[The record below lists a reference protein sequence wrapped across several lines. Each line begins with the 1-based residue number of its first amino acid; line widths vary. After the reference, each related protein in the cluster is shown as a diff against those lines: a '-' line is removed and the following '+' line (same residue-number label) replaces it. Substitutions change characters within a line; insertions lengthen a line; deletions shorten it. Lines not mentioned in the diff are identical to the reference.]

1 MICNSQAGVNFNPLN
16 ARVMSMHMTFGE
28 LKSRKHEPISLAEI
42 VSMEG
47 RYYMIRFY
55 MGGSG
60 YILVDN
66 QDKVV
71 LFSGACAARE
81 AMRGFTVADFDLIP
95 PTGTDEMI
103 GMPDSSSE
111 PMRVQF

>member
-1 MICNSQAGVNFNPLN
+1 
-16 ARVMSMHMTFGE
+16 MHMTLGE
-28 LKSRKHEPISLAEI
+28 LKSRKHELIRLAEI

-47 RYYMIRFY
+47 RYYMVRFY
-55 MGGSG
+55 IGSAG
-60 YILVDN
+60 FILVN
-66 QDKVV
+66 EQDKIIM
-71 LFSGACAARE
+71 FSGACAARE
-81 AMRGFTVADFDLIP
+81 ALRDFIVAGFDLIP

>member
-1 MICNSQAGVNFNPLN
+1 
-16 ARVMSMHMTFGE
+16 MHMTLGD
-28 LKSRKHEPISLAEI
+28 LKARKHEPISLAEI

-47 RYYMIRFY
+47 RYYMVRFY

-60 YILVDN
+60 YVLVNDH
-66 QDKVV
+66 DKVMM
-71 LFSGACAARE
+71 FSGACAARE
-81 AMRGFTVADFDLIP
+81 ALRDFIVADFDLIP